1 VPSVDSIHRADH
13 TPGPRGCPF
22 QPGGNAPNHAGLG
35 VLDGDCGL
43 GVVDPSNSARC
54 RSDRPPIGGRSS
66 HRRRLSPRP
75 MGFQPPRRSRSLS
88 GPRRATLESLPGWH
102 GNAAHVRVEVADAA
116 AQAEEVERQEGVLA
130 PPHSPPNRG
139 RPSCLIGPL
148 GKPKASRGS
157 TTEPDLTEPPALDH
171 TSCRGL
177 ARRGTSRPR
186 RCGTRPRGGPG
197 PPPLLG

>member
-1 VPSVDSIHRADH
+1 MPWVDSIHRADH
-13 TPGPRGCPF
+13 TSGPRGCPF
-22 QPGGNAPNHAGLG
+22 QPGGNAPITLVWACWMVTVGLAW
-35 VLDGDCGL
+35 
-43 GVVDPSNSARC
+43 SIRRARHGA

-177 ARRGTSRPR
+177 ARCGTSRPR